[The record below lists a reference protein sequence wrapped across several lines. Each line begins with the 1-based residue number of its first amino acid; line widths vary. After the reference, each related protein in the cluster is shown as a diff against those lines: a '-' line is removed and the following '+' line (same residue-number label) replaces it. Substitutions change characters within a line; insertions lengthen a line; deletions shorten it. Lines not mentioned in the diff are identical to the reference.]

1 MSASCLREK
10 KCRVVFVAT
19 YEYVVIPAFIVFM
32 LLSSCYMST
41 YSFKF
46 SLFLLNGGV
55 SFTIN
60 PLTSNDLVLSL
71 RVWWPELLIGG
82 LGYAVVAGGLYYLYR
97 RFVVDQRRRNIGQN
111 GNSQH
116 HQDDI
121 PLPTSSSSND
131 DF

>member
-10 KCRVVFVAT
+10 KCRVVFVAV

-60 PLTSNDLVLSL
+60 PLTSNDDLVLSL

-97 RFVVDQRRRNIGQN
+97 RFVVEQRRRNMGQN

-116 HQDDI
+116 QDDI
-121 PLPTSSSSND
+121 ALPTSSND